1 MSEIRLDVDD
11 RYLQPLLG
19 FLRTLN
25 YVQINKVSGSSNQL
39 DKTEV
44 LTELQDTTTA
54 DDLLLLA
61 LRTPIA
67 TTDLETALLND
78 NYHGTDLLKLG
89 QFANDLDIPQSA
101 EDLISQLSE

>member
-1 MSEIRLDVDD
+1 MSEIRLNVDD

-25 YVQINKVSGSSNQL
+25 YVQINKVSESSNQL
-39 DKTEV
+39 EKTDSIAA
-44 LTELQDTTTA
+44 LQNTITT
-54 DDLLLLA
+54 DDPLLLA
-61 LRTPIA
+61 LKTPIV
-67 TTDLETALLND
+67 TTDLEAALLNE

-89 QFANDLDIPQSA
+89 QFATDLDIPQSA